1 MNALVIGGTGPT
13 GPFIVEGLLKRG
25 YQVAILHRGAH
36 EVEFSEPVE
45 HLHGDPHF
53 VETLE
58 EILGSRTFD
67 VVICTYG
74 RLRLVAQVMKGR
86 TRRFIGVGGAAAYRV
101 LVHARRGP
109 VGIPIPISEDAPLNL
124 DPDLDKFTYL
134 MALSE
139 QEVMKA
145 HNEGHYNATIFRYP
159 GVYGPRELA
168 SSDWSIIK
176 RILDGRKYLILPDGG
191 LILQSHGY
199 AENMA
204 HAVMLAVDKPEA
216 SRGQIYNVRD
226 EKVISVRERIELVSQ
241 VMNHEWQF
249 IDIPGRLARP
259 ARPYAGWAHHLV
271 LDITKIKNDLG
282 YRDIVSVEEAI
293 RRTVNWHLSKPP
305 EPDGQ
310 MERNL
315 RDPFDYTTEDRFI
328 EEFNQAATRMRE
340 IPLAREPR
348 HHPYPHP
355 KEPGQLRDHRGR

>member
-1 MNALVIGGTGPT
+1 
-13 GPFIVEGLLKRG
+13 
-25 YQVAILHRGAH
+25 
-36 EVEFSEPVE
+36 
-45 HLHGDPHF
+45 
-53 VETLE
+53 
-58 EILGSRTFD
+58 
-67 VVICTYG
+67 
-74 RLRLVAQVMKGR
+74 
-86 TRRFIGVGGAAAYRV
+86 
-101 LVHARRGP
+101 
-109 VGIPIPISEDAPLNL
+109 
-124 DPDLDKFTYL
+124 
-134 MALSE
+134 
-139 QEVMKA
+139 
-145 HNEGHYNATIFRYP
+145 
-159 GVYGPRELA
+159 
-168 SSDWSIIK
+168 
-176 RILDGRKYLILPDGG
+176 
-191 LILQSHGY
+191 LQSHGY

>member
-1 MNALVIGGTGPT
+1 MRGT
-13 GPFIVEGLLKRG
+13 I
-25 YQVAILHRGAH
+25 
-36 EVEFSEPVE
+36 
-45 HLHGDPHF
+45 
-53 VETLE
+53 
-58 EILGSRTFD
+58 
-67 VVICTYG
+67 
-74 RLRLVAQVMKGR
+74 M
-86 TRRFIGVGGAAAYRV
+86 
-101 LVHARRGP
+101 
-109 VGIPIPISEDAPLNL
+109 PLYS
-124 DPDLDKFTYL
+124 D
-134 MALSE
+134 
-139 QEVMKA
+139 
-145 HNEGHYNATIFRYP
+145 
-159 GVYGPRELA
+159 VYGPRELA